1 MNTFFASAMAWV
13 RSAAIALSCMLV
25 LLTAT
30 PAALANSSTPSRP
43 DEGTAPLNNIYN
55 EAEKAVQPENA
66 LDGDKM
72 LDRANQGL
80 NEVQKN
86 ADVNQMNTPANSG
99 QATSPIDKIKAALSN
114 LAN

>member
-1 MNTFFASAMAWV
+1 MNTFFAAAMGWA
-13 RSAAIALSCMLV
+13 RHAAIALSCMVV

-30 PAALANSSTPSRP
+30 PALANSSTPSNP
-43 DEGTAPLNNIYN
+43 KQGTAPLNSIYN

-66 LDGDKM
+66 LNGDKM
-72 LDRANQGL
+72 IDRANKGL

-114 LAN
+114 MTK